1 MRKFVLVANS
11 TADETAEYYAS
22 NDIKCA
28 SLAFTIGGLTIKE
41 DCGKTM
47 PYEEFFAN
55 LRTGKM
61 STTSQAQVEDY
72 LAYFRQACAAGMD
85 VLYVGFSSGLS
96 GSFDAGCMAAKE
108 VRAEYP
114 ERVIRCVDSLSA
126 TGGEAILVEK
136 ARQLRDAGKT
146 ADEAG
151 DAVEALRGRII
162 HMITVNDLNH
172 LWRGGRVS
180 RSAAMVGSL
189 IGIKPMIY
197 VDDRGKLEV
206 CSKVRG
212 RKKALG
218 RLHEYIVQEITDRET
233 PVRINHGDCLEDA
246 QYLAELL
253 AADGIPSQ
261 IRFIGTVIGS
271 HTGPGVMTAFFV
283 GRERKPF

>member
-1 MRKFVLVANS
+1 MRKFVLVVNS
-11 TADETAEYYAS
+11 TADETAAYYKTH
-22 NDIKCA
+22 DILCA
-28 SLAFTIGGLTIKE
+28 SLAFTIDGKTIKE

-47 PYEEFFAN
+47 PFPDFFAH
-55 LRTGKM
+55 LRAGRM
-61 STTSQAQVEDY
+61 SVTSQAQVEDY
-72 LAYFRQACAAGMD
+72 LTYFREACAKGMD

-108 VRAEYP
+108 VRADYP
-114 ERVIRCVDSLSA
+114 ERVIRCVDTLSA

-136 ARQLRDAGKT
+136 ARVLRDAGLT

-151 DAVEALRGRII
+151 DAVEALRLQVF
-162 HMITVNDLNH
+162 HAITVNDLHH

-180 RSAAMVGSL
+180 RSAAMVGGL

-197 VDDRGKLEV
+197 VNNQGKLEV

-212 RKKALG
+212 RKKALD
-218 RLHEYIVQEITDRET
+218 RLYTTILQEITDRKT
-233 PVRINHGDCLEDA
+233 PVRINHGDCLDDA
-246 QYLAELL
+246 KHLAKLL
-253 AADGIPSQ
+253 AAEGIPSE

-283 GRERKPF
+283 GKERKPF